1 MGLLSARWECF
12 RSLPPTDNPRHTND
26 AGSASGAADGYKG
39 WLAIG
44 IEELGRDV
52 AAEIESYWMVPLL
65 VEAERDRLIGG
76 QLGVSI

>member
-1 MGLLSARWECF
+1 MMLALLQELLMA
-12 RSLPPTDNPRHTND
+12 LLAN
-26 AGSASGAADGYKG
+26 GADGYKG

-52 AAEIESYWMVPLL
+52 SAEIESSWMVPRL

-76 QLGVSI
+76 PLGVSL